1 MGIHFVCH
9 HCSFALHVKDFQAG
23 KRGKCPHCKGSF
35 RIPDTD
41 ASYSTAIDGEP
52 DNPQVAKIKEAFGK
66 DPSLNSVALGKVSSN
81 SVSVAEQS
89 NGPAEDTRT
98 YVNSVAT
105 HEPSVLALAVDAKWF
120 VRPPGGGQF
129 GPAPSQLLVSWIA
142 ESRVTSDSFLWREG
156 LDEWQQASKL
166 LPELFADEKPES
178 ASVSKQ
184 ILSVNESVDLTDAS
198 KKNLELSLVGP
209 STVSSGALIKKRIQK
224 RRQQL
229 TMIIVLASISLILLC
244 ILIFVL
250 VFQVARP
257 AGPVGAFFLERV
269 LAANSMAAELP
280 SKPNFIFINIDDLPI
295 DGVLFPRSAV
305 GLSPNEITVAEVLKD
320 VGYSTAIIGK
330 WHRPQITA

>member
-35 RIPDTD
+35 RIPDND

-52 DNPQVAKIKEAFGK
+52 D
-66 DPSLNSVALGKVSSN
+66 
-81 SVSVAEQS
+81 SVSVAKRS
-89 NGPAEDTRT
+89 NGPAEESRT
-98 YVNSVAT
+98 YINSVAT
-105 HEPSVLALAVDAKWF
+105 HEPNVLALAVDAKWF
-120 VRPPGGGQF
+120 VRPPSGGQF

-166 LPELFADEKPES
+166 LPELFVDEKPES
-178 ASVSKQ
+178 ASISKQ
-184 ILSVNESVDLTDAS
+184 ILSVNESVDLADAS
-198 KKNLELSLVGP
+198 KKNLEHSLVGP
-209 STVSSGALIKKRIQK
+209 PTVSSGALIKKRIQK

-257 AGPVGAFFLERV
+257 AGPVGVFFLERI
-269 LAANSMAAELP
+269 A
-280 SKPNFIFINIDDLPI
+280 K
-295 DGVLFPRSAV
+295 
-305 GLSPNEITVAEVLKD
+305 
-320 VGYSTAIIGK
+320 
-330 WHRPQITA
+330 Q